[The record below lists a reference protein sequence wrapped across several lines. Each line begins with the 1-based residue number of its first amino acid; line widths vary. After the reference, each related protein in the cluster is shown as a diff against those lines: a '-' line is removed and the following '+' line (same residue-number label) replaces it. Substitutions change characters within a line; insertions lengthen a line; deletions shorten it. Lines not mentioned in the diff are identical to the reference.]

1 MIETKKIC
9 GNCGTVGYSVNN
21 YSGFMRC
28 FLSAL
33 PSLLSAIYYPEAVFA
48 CIAGSIVL
56 YLFILNKRNK
66 CPSCNAQNTMIDI
79 STVKGKGLYLK
90 NNDEK
95 TYKEDILQLTRVT
108 KTTKTNLIFIT
119 FIILSII
126 ISIIVP
132 PIIKGYNDAA
142 ERASQVE
149 NGDFDWREQLERDRR
164 QQQEEIYY
172 RQQLELERQQQME
185 LERRNSEREFSGS
198 VGAIVGGIVGWGLGA
213 LVGDFGGVVG
223 APAGAAVGKSLGQMF
238 YDEQ

>member
-21 YSGFMRC
+21 YSDFMRC

-33 PSLLSAIYYPEAVFA
+33 PSILSAIYYPEAIFA

-56 YLFILNKRNK
+56 YLFVLNKRNK
-66 CPSCNAQNTMIDI
+66 CPICNAQNTMINI
-79 STVKGKGLYLK
+79 STTRGKELYLK
-90 NNDEK
+90 NNNEQAYQEEVK
-95 TYKEDILQLTRVT
+95 QLTKVI
-108 KTTKTNLIFIT
+108 KTTKTNLIFVF
-119 FIILSII
+119 FILLSFV
-126 ISIIVP
+126 ISIILP
-132 PIIKGYNDAA
+132 PIIKGYNNAA
-142 ERASQVE
+142 ERASRVE
-149 NGDFDWREQLERDRR
+149 DGDFDWREQLERDRR

-172 RQQLELERQQQME
+172 KQLELEKQQQME